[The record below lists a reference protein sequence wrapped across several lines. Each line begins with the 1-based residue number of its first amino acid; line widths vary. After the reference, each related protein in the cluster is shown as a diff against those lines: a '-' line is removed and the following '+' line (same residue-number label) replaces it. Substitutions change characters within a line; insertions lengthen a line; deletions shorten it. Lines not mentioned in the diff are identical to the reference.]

1 MEWGNCLFALYNCIF
16 VVLIDTVWL
25 LSFDCDIWF
34 MCVENKKVQAQVKVF
49 DKHTWEFEK
58 IKISLVMTAV

>member
-34 MCVENKKVQAQVKVF
+34 MLKIRKYEQVKVF